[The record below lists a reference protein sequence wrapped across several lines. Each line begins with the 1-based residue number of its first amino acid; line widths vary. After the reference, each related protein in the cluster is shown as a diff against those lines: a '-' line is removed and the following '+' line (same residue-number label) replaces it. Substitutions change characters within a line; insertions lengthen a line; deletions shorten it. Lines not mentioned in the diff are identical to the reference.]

1 LALATAKA
9 NSASVVQVSSAI
21 TLLLAGLVTGML
33 GSEEDSISSPLI
45 KDGTS
50 CINNPKQF

>member
-1 LALATAKA
+1 
-9 NSASVVQVSSAI
+9 VQVSSAI